1 MYYMNFPAIKLEEM
15 KMMIERMPKV
25 HQIEVLKI
33 LKKNPMT
40 KLNENKSGVY
50 VNISFL
56 AEETLGDLQEY
67 IKYIQDQETTLNLLE
82 TQKDAFKN
90 TFFSEKDN
98 KEETVL
104 YSSINK

>member
-1 MYYMNFPAIKLEEM
+1 MNYSGTKLEEM
-15 KMMIERMPKV
+15 KMIIERMSKA

-56 AEETLGDLQEY
+56 SEETVVDLQEY
-67 IKYIQDQETTLNLLE
+67 IKYIKDQETTLNLLE

-90 TFFSEKDN
+90 TFFSEKEN
-98 KEETVL
+98 KEETIL

>member
-1 MYYMNFPAIKLEEM
+1 MNYSGTELEEM
-15 KMMIERMPKV
+15 KMIIERMPKV

-56 AEETLGDLQEY
+56 SEETVIDLQEY
-67 IKYIQDQETTLNLLE
+67 IKYIKDQETTLNLLE

-98 KEETVL
+98 KEDTIL

>member
-1 MYYMNFPAIKLEEM
+1 MNYSGTKLEEM
-15 KMMIERMPKV
+15 KMIIERMPKA

-56 AEETLGDLQEY
+56 SEETVVDLQEY
-67 IKYIQDQETTLNLLE
+67 IKYIKDQETTLNLLE

-90 TFFSEKDN
+90 TFFSEKEN
-98 KEETVL
+98 KEETIL